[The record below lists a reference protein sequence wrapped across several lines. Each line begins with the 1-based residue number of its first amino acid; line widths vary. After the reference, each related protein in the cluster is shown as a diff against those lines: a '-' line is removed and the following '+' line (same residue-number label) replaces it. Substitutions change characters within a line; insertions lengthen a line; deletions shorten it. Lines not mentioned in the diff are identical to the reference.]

1 MNIDAQTAP
10 QSETPAPAL
19 TTEVTLPE
27 NGIDLEQVEKSFLS
41 QALQRTSGNQMAAA
55 RLLGLT
61 RYAVRY
67 RMEKFGIKYTYTTRG
82 TGGQLVVEA

>member
-1 MNIDAQTAP
+1 MNTQTETVQENNAP
-10 QSETPAPAL
+10 VAAL
-19 TTEVTLPE
+19 TTEVALPE

-82 TGGQLVVEA
+82 TNGQLVVEG